1 MNKRWFVPII
11 ALFFIGWFS
20 SLALGIEPFRI
31 TEYVT
36 DQAEILAGN
45 ERAAL
50 SQTLNQYSEKTSNQ
64 ILIVTIPS
72 LQEEE
77 LVDFTERLFELNKPG
92 MEGKDNGI
100 ILLVAKEE
108 RKIRIEVGYRLE
120 EAVPDGRAGMII
132 RNEIAP
138 RFQNGDFYEGIT
150 AGVYAIIKSIS
161 PDYQI
166 EGYQRASARG
176 QKNSSFVSALIFA
189 LIIAFFSFFSGI
201 RSNRYYRRRYQRG
214 YSETS
219 HWGWGGGFGGG
230 FGSDRG
236 FGGGSSGGGFRGG
249 GGSFGGGGA
258 SGGW

>member
-11 ALFFIGWFS
+11 ALFFIGCFS
-20 SLALGIEPFRI
+20 SLTLGIEPFKI

-36 DQAEILAGN
+36 DHAGFLSGN
-45 ERAAL
+45 EQAAL
-50 SQTLNQYSEKTSNQ
+50 SQTLYRYAENTSNQ
-64 ILIVTIPS
+64 ILVVTIPS

-77 LVDFTERLFELNKPG
+77 LDDFTERLFELNKPG
-92 MEGKDNGI
+92 MKGKDNGI

-108 RKIRIEVGYRLE
+108 RKIRIEVGYGLE
-120 EAVPDGRAGMII
+120 EAVPDGKAGMII
-132 RNEIAP
+132 RNEISP
-138 RFQNGDFYEGIT
+138 RFQNGDFYGGIT

-161 PDYQI
+161 PDYQL
-166 EGYQRASARG
+166 EGYQEGSVRREND
-176 QKNSSFVSALIFA
+176 NSFIQALIVA

-201 RSNRYYRRRYQRG
+201 RNNRNGRRRYQRG
-214 YSETS
+214 YSETGY
-219 HWGWGGGFGGG
+219 WGWGGNVGRGFGRG
-230 FGSDRG
+230 RG